1 MKISG
6 TKFRAMMARGDEI
19 PQWYS
24 DPGIIAILREVN
36 PPKPKRGFTVFF
48 TGLSGSGKTTIS
60 HALVQRLTSMNP
72 ARRITVLD
80 GDVVRTHLSKGLKF
94 SVSDR
99 NTNVARIG
107 WVAAEVTRQRGIA
120 VACSIS
126 PFESSRAAA
135 RAMTSPGALL
145 LLLLLLLLC
154 SVVCVPETLLCEGLT
169 VGVAD
174 FFILVHVSTSLEEC
188 MARDVKG
195 LYKQA
200 VDGRIKLTGAPPLR
214 CRAACPDPCCCVVSP
229 CARCAA
235 VFPGYSHPY
244 ELPDHAELTLDG
256 ATVPVANSVDFI
268 IGYLTKH
275 GYLHDVRGPHS
286 RAGWLWALVAHSS
299 VTCAMSCLRVPRT
312 KLRDS
317 WTSSRR

>member
-135 RAMTSPGALL
+135 RAMTSPGALP
-145 LLLLLLLLC
+145 LLLC
-154 SVVCVPETLLCEGLT
+154 SVAVWRCVCRKRCF
-169 VGVAD
+169 AR
-174 FFILVHVSTSLEEC
+174 VSPRAWQTSLC
-188 MARDVKG
+188 WC
-195 LYKQA
+195 
-200 VDGRIKLTGAPPLR
+200 T
-214 CRAACPDPCCCVVSP
+214 CRRAWRSAWHV
-229 CARCAA
+229 
-235 VFPGYSHPY
+235 
-244 ELPDHAELTLDG
+244 T
-256 ATVPVANSVDFI
+256 
-268 IGYLTKH
+268 
-275 GYLHDVRGPHS
+275 S
-286 RAGWLWALVAHSS
+286 RA
-299 VTCAMSCLRVPRT
+299 C
-312 KLRDS
+312 
-317 WTSSRR
+317 TSKP